1 MRLTCTQPGIKI
13 ITCCKKQQQ
22 KFLVLFLFY
31 YRLGVMVLPGEGYVP
46 AKSKAS
52 FPTLSVPK
60 PFPFGQNDPW
70 FSQVCLDLGPRLGL
84 WGVGWVEA

>member
-1 MRLTCTQPGIKI
+1 
-13 ITCCKKQQQ
+13 
-22 KFLVLFLFY
+22 
-31 YRLGVMVLPGEGYVP
+31 MVLPEEDHVL

-52 FPTLSVPK
+52 FLTLSVRK

-70 FSQVCLDLGPRLGL
+70 FSQVRLDLGPRLGL